1 MDWTILS
8 LLLIGA
14 ITAVA
19 PCPLATNIAALSF
32 ITRSIQSKR
41 DSCILALLYTLG
53 RTSAYV
59 LIGALISEGIA
70 LAPALSYWLQEE
82 LPLYLGPIFMLT
94 GLILLDYLPF
104 FSLNSKPTSQKAAML
119 LKKTGW
125 IGAFILGFL
134 FALAL
139 CPPSAALFFGTA
151 LPLSLQGGSTLAW
164 LGISFFGLGTA
175 IPIVSFAFL
184 LLFSAHHASAILN
197 KLPKIQEVIK
207 SFTAWFFFLL
217 GAYWLITKI
226 LLV

>member
-1 MDWTILS
+1 MDWTIFS

-19 PCPLATNIAALSF
+19 PCPLATNIAALGF
-32 ITRSIQSKR
+32 LTQSIQSKSH
-41 DSCILALLYTLG
+41 SCILALLYTLG
-53 RTSAYV
+53 RISAYV
-59 LIGALISEGIA
+59 LIGTLIGQGIA

-94 GLILLDYLPF
+94 GIILLGYIPF
-104 FSLNSKPTSQKAAML
+104 FSLNNKPASQKTAML

-125 IGAFILGFL
+125 LGAFIIGFL

-175 IPIVSFAFL
+175 IPIVSFTFL
-184 LLFSAHHASAILN
+184 LLFSAHHATSIIN
-197 KLPKIQEVIK
+197 KLPKIQQVIK
-207 SFTAWFFFLL
+207 LFTAWFFFLL